1 MRIVYMGS
9 PDFAVLPMQALL
21 AAGHEIVGVVSQ
33 PDRPQGRKRQLTPTP
48 VKIAALM
55 AGLPVLTP
63 EKVNESE
70 VLETLS
76 SWQPELLVVAAFGQ
90 ILKKPLLELAP
101 LGAVNIHASLLPAYR
116 GAAPIHWAIINGE
129 KETGITTM
137 YMNEKLDA
145 GDMILQQA
153 IPIAET
159 DDTGKLYE
167 KLSQIGAEL
176 IVKTVALIAQG
187 KAPRIPQN
195 HAAASYA
202 SLLKREHERLDW
214 QKSAQQL
221 SDQIRGLSPWPVAY
235 TLLDGQVFKIWQAHA
250 LSEACHGKPGLLL
263 PAGKDGVKVTT
274 GEGTLLLEI
283 VQPYGKSKMAVSD
296 WRRGLGEMKDL
307 QFI

>member
-48 VKIAALM
+48 VKAAALA

-63 EKVNESE
+63 EKVNDVE
-70 VLETLS
+70 VLTTLHN
-76 SWQPELLVVAAFGQ
+76 WQPELLVVAAFGQ

-137 YMNEKLDA
+137 YMDEKLDT

-153 IPIAET
+153 IPIVET
-159 DDTGKLYE
+159 DDTGRLYE
-167 KLSQIGAEL
+167 KLAEVGAAL
-176 IVKTVALIAQG
+176 IVETVALIAQG
-187 KAPRIPQN
+187 KAPRIPQD
-195 HAAASYA
+195 HTVASYA

-221 SDQIRGLSPWPVAY
+221 ANQIRGLSPWPVAY
-235 TLLDGQVFKIWQAHA
+235 TLLDGQVFKIWQAHPLA
-250 LSEACHGKPGLLL
+250 EDNPGKPGLLL
-263 PAGKDGVKVTT
+263 PAGKNGLKVVT
-274 GEGTLLLEI
+274 GEGALFLET
-283 VQPYGKSKMAVSD
+283 VQPYGKSKMAASD
-296 WRRGLGEMKDL
+296 WRRGLGEIKDIC
-307 QFI
+307 FI